1 MSEHRPIIPT
11 MRGGPTDFTVH
22 QLSVFRTVAE
32 HLSYTRAADALD
44 LSQPAVTQQIRTL
57 ELMLGMR
64 LFARRGRGIVL
75 SPAGQG
81 LRGYVERPLMLPAG
95 PTALV
100 QSIKSIVLRTQL

>member
-1 MSEHRPIIPT
+1 MSERRPILPAT
-11 MRGGPTDFTVH
+11 RGAPTDFPVH

-32 HLSYTRAADALD
+32 HLSYTRAADALY

-75 SPAGQG
+75 TPAGQE
-81 LRGYVERPLMLPAG
+81 LQRHVERLLMLSRRPLLWGTSVVSLNA
-95 PTALV
+95 
-100 QSIKSIVLRTQL
+100 